1 VYLKVVAEGMEREEQ
16 LAYLR
21 EHDCDQVQGYH
32 FGEPLPAENTLQLPK
47 RGKTLLSAA
56 VRD

>member
-1 VYLKVVAEGMEREEQ
+1 MYLKVVAEGMEREEQ

-32 FGEPLPAENTLQLPK
+32 FGEPLPAENTLQLLK

>member
-1 VYLKVVAEGMEREEQ
+1 MYLKVVAEGMEREEQ
-16 LAYLR
+16 LSYLR

-32 FGEPLPAENTLQLPK
+32 FGEPPLAENILQLLK

>member
-1 VYLKVVAEGMEREEQ
+1 VVAEGMEKEEQ

-21 EHDCDQVQGYH
+21 EHVCDQVQGYH
-32 FGEPLPAENTLQLPK
+32 FGEPLPAENTLQLLK
-47 RGKTLLSAA
+47 RGKTLLSAS

>member
-1 VYLKVVAEGMEREEQ
+1 MEREEQ
-16 LAYLR
+16 LSYLR

-32 FGEPLPAENTLQLPK
+32 FGELLPAENTLQLLK

-56 VRD
+56 VWD